1 MRRVVRAL
9 IAWCALAS
17 LAPTPARAAVDISD
31 VSVAPAPAL
40 DARGLRLDVFAYPA
54 PPTRVPDI
62 RGTTPAHTENRE
74 NVSVVGALPL
84 ASGSVSANALAR
96 FRGRLRAVVT
106 GTTLFALETNAGGS
120 LTLNGGVTAI
130 SNKGG
135 NITGWKF
142 LRAGEDVEMEAIGYN
157 GASGSFSMTLYWREP
172 RSSALVQVPT
182 SVFYESLDTCC
193 ACVCGEKPCRLAE
206 DQTVAECF
214 ERRETVGAGTSGS
227 ATSLESVFG
236 VQ

>member
-1 MRRVVRAL
+1 MRRVVRAF
-9 IAWCALAS
+9 IALCALAS
-17 LAPTPARAAVDISD
+17 LAPRARAAVNISD
-31 VSVAPAPAL
+31 VSVAPAPSL
-40 DARGLRLDVFAYPA
+40 DVRGLTLDVFTYAA

-62 RGTTPAHTENRE
+62 RGGTPAHTTTRDS
-74 NVSVVGALPL
+74 VSVGALPL
-84 ASGSVSANALAR
+84 ASGSVNANALAR
-96 FRGRLRAVVT
+96 FRGRIRPNVT
-106 GTTLFALETNAGGS
+106 GTTLFALDVNAGGS
-120 LTLNGGVTAI
+120 LSLNGGVTAT

-172 RSSALVQVPT
+172 MSSALVRVPAT
-182 SVFYESLDTCC
+182 VFYKSLDACC
-193 ACVCGEKPCRLAE
+193 ACVCGEKPCRLSE

-214 ERRETVGAGTSGS
+214 ERRETGGAGTSAS
-227 ATSLESVFG
+227 SVTSLESVFG

>member
-1 MRRVVRAL
+1 M
-9 IAWCALAS
+9 
-17 LAPTPARAAVDISD
+17 
-31 VSVAPAPAL
+31 
-40 DARGLRLDVFAYPA
+40 
-54 PPTRVPDI
+54 
-62 RGTTPAHTENRE
+62 
-74 NVSVVGALPL
+74 
-84 ASGSVSANALAR
+84 
-96 FRGRLRAVVT
+96 
-106 GTTLFALETNAGGS
+106 
-120 LTLNGGVTAI
+120 NGGVTAT

-182 SVFYESLDTCC
+182 SVFYKSLDTCC